1 MQIKDNKVVER
12 ILDFSDCR
20 YLGEVHKIIQE
31 KLELP
36 EWYGK
41 NLDALW
47 DALTGI
53 MYVPANIKIIYKPK
67 KIASMELSDEI
78 CKIIG
83 VFKEAVQEYNEF
95 TLSVDM

>member
-1 MQIKDNKVVER
+1 MQINDKKVVER

-20 YLGEVHKIIQE
+20 YLGEVHKKIQE

-36 EWYGK
+36 EWYGE

-67 KIASMELSDEI
+67 KITSVELSDEI
-78 CKIIG
+78 CKIIE
-83 VFKEAVQEYNEF
+83 VFKEAVQGYNEF

>member
-1 MQIKDNKVVER
+1 MQIKNNKVVER

-20 YLGEVHKIIQE
+20 YLGEVHKIIQK

-36 EWYGK
+36 EWYGE

-53 MYVPANIKIIYKPK
+53 MYVPAKIKIIYKPK
-67 KIASMELSDEI
+67 KKSSTELSDEVN
-78 CKIIG
+78 KIVE
-83 VFKEAVQEYNEF
+83 VFKEAAQEYNEF
-95 TLSVDM
+95 VLSVDM

>member
-1 MQIKDNKVVER
+1 MQIKDKKVVER
-12 ILDFSDCR
+12 ILDFSDCQ

-36 EWYGK
+36 EWYGE

-53 MYVPANIKIIYKPK
+53 MYVPANITIVYKPK
-67 KIASMELSDEI
+67 KKISTELSDEVYKVI
-78 CKIIG
+78 E
-83 VFKEAVQEYNEF
+83 VFEEAVEEYNEF
-95 TLSVDM
+95 LLTVEI

>member
-1 MQIKDNKVVER
+1 MQIKDKKVVER
-12 ILDFSDCR
+12 ILDFSDCQ

-36 EWYGK
+36 EWYGE

-53 MYVPANIKIIYKPK
+53 MYVPANITIIYKPK
-67 KIASMELSDEI
+67 KKISTELSDEVYKVI
-78 CKIIG
+78 E
-83 VFKEAVQEYNEF
+83 VFEEAVEEYNEF
-95 TLSVDM
+95 LLTVEI